1 MNGAPGRKVRAIS
14 AHARLMAPGVRISM
28 KTFML
33 TAPSTDASGSGMV
46 SSMRVKVTPS
56 SSRDSAWPIMSW
68 SWSTAYTCRA
78 PSALR
83 NLVLRPVPQPKSRKV
98 LPVISPSSSA
108 TASKPI
114 WYAATLEAV
123 GGGSWSG
130 DLYVA
135 EGPSFAT
142 TPFKPSGVSQRK
154 VGTMN
159 WTAVFVETGQLFYS
173 VDGVSVNK
181 RLVRQ
186 LTRTDNFNGAFLGA
200 THQQVVGCVNES
212 LNRTIEMTGP
222 IDIVQGSSTISV
234 TAGGCVFSGRFSQA
248 GQFGSLDGTYTCTG
262 GDVGTGRVYEM
273 LVGIH
278 HVSARFDTISTG
290 APSCQSSG
298 YLAGI
303 RRQ

>member
-1 MNGAPGRKVRAIS
+1 MNIVRSI
-14 AHARLMAPGVRISM
+14 
-28 KTFML
+28 L
-33 TAPSTDASGSGMV
+33 TALLLSTMSLSPPAVATSFSTDQSDLWWNASESGWGIQFVQRGAAIFATMFV
-46 SSMRVKVTPS
+46 Y
-56 SSRDSAWPIMSW
+56 DSAG
-68 SWSTAYTCRA
+68 
-78 PSALR
+78 
-83 NLVLRPVPQPKSRKV
+83 
-98 LPVISPSSSA
+98 
-108 TASKPI
+108 KPT

-123 GGGSWSG
+123 GSSWSG
-130 DLYVA
+130 DLYAA

-142 TPFKPSGVSQRK
+142 SPFNPSGVSQRK

-159 WTAVFVETGQLFYS
+159 WTAVLVESGQLFYT

-181 RLVRQ
+181 MLVRQ

-200 THQQVVGCVNES
+200 THQQVVGCVTQS
-212 LNRTIEMTGP
+212 LNGILEQTGP
-222 IDIVQGSSTISV
+222 IEIVQNSSGISV

-248 GQFGSLDGTYTCTG
+248 GQFGSLNGTYTCSG

-273 LVGIH
+273 IVGIH

-290 APSCQSSG
+290 ARGCQSSG

>member
-1 MNGAPGRKVRAIS
+1 MNNIVRSIVTTLVLATSILSPPGIATS
-14 AHARLMAPGVRISM
+14 
-28 KTFML
+28 F
-33 TAPSTDASGSGMV
+33 STDQSDLWWNASESGWGIQFVQRGSAIFATMFV
-46 SSMRVKVTPS
+46 Y
-56 SSRDSAWPIMSW
+56 DSAG
-68 SWSTAYTCRA
+68 
-78 PSALR
+78 
-83 NLVLRPVPQPKSRKV
+83 
-98 LPVISPSSSA
+98 
-108 TASKPI
+108 KPI
-114 WYAATLEAV
+114 WYAATLEPV

-130 DLYVA
+130 DLYVT
-135 EGPSFAT
+135 EGSSFAA
-142 TPFKPSGVSQRK
+142 PRFDASSVIPRK

-159 WTAVFVETGQLFYS
+159 WTAVFIESGQLFYS

-212 LNRTIEMTGP
+212 SNRTIEMTGP

-248 GQFGSLDGTYTCTG
+248 GQFGSLDGSYACGG

-273 LVGIH
+273 LVSIH

-290 APSCQSSG
+290 IRGCQSSG
-298 YLAGI
+298 NLAGI
-303 RRQ
+303 RRQQSNSGVAVVRREADRVEHGPAR